1 MTETFHANTDT
12 MGILSLPR
20 EIHIVLGQHLDVKT
34 LAYLVLVCREFRDT
48 FTPILYAQ
56 WYSELILDGPRKP
69 DMPPLPSNISL
80 AKEVEVRIEG
90 EFRDW
95 DEADFEEDSEDEEVQ
110 SYREKLRKAFADYIL
125 RILKLGVGV
134 QTLKLIDNVNDDTL
148 FHAFTEE
155 SFQKALQACTK
166 LKKVHMNGIPDSTI
180 MLQQF
185 QDLSFLELHNF
196 SSETT
201 GVEDIARL
209 LSRCPHL
216 KVLVL
221 GPTYYGSSFEPY
233 HLNTRLRRNSKY
245 ALEHLCDYY
254 HTICEAKP
262 LQLSRLV
269 LPADLSPFKSASE
282 RVDNYLE
289 NLANTSFIIDLGF
302 FNGLIAE
309 NPSNSDAQF
318 CDIDYRLLENV
329 GPLRSIKVTR
339 LDSALRAWMNDEAR
353 RITDLRKLG
362 ITQLYSMYDS
372 LLEEF
377 NTLDLP
383 RLSELSVREV
393 TNVPNTPNL
402 LAPVLEKPP
411 GYDVLA
417 PYTILDRLPGHGRSL
432 AKLGLY
438 LDFATQWSLTYLCI
452 GQRRSSTDGL
462 PGPNPDPVVSAHDAL
477 CYIKLISTLCPS
489 LRYVKIAYRAWK
501 ISTGSQASIVKVDE
515 NDEFFEECWRW
526 RG

>member
-1 MTETFHANTDT
+1 
-12 MGILSLPR
+12 
-20 EIHIVLGQHLDVKT
+20 
-34 LAYLVLVCREFRDT
+34 
-48 FTPILYAQ
+48 
-56 WYSELILDGPRKP
+56 
-69 DMPPLPSNISL
+69 MPPLPSNISL
-80 AKEVEVRIEG
+80 AKEMEV
-90 EFRDW
+90 
-95 DEADFEEDSEDEEVQ
+95 
-110 SYREKLRKAFADYIL
+110 K
-125 RILKLGVGV
+125 
-134 QTLKLIDNVNDDTL
+134 ID
-148 FHAFTEE
+148 
-155 SFQKALQACTK
+155 
-166 LKKVHMNGIPDSTI
+166 
-180 MLQQF
+180 
-185 QDLSFLELHNF
+185 ELHNF

-216 KVLVL
+216 KVRVL
-221 GPTYYGSSFEPY
+221 GPTDYGSSFEPY
-233 HLNTRLRRNSKY
+233 HLNTRLRRDSKY

-254 HTICEAKP
+254 HTICGVKP

-289 NLANTSFIIDLGF
+289 NLTNTSFITDLGF

-339 LDSALRAWMNDEAR
+339 LDGALRAWTNNEAR
-353 RITDLRKLG
+353 KISNLRKLG

-383 RLSELSVREV
+383 RLSELSIREV

-402 LAPVLEKPP
+402 LVPVLEKPP

-432 AKLGLY
+432 TKLGLY
-438 LDFATQWSLTYLCI
+438 LDFATQWDNFSIHLSNMKSLTYLCI

-462 PGPNPDPVVSAHDAL
+462 PGPNPDPFVSAHDAL
-477 CYIKLISTLCPS
+477 CYIKLISALSPS

-501 ISTGSQASIVKVDE
+501 ISTGSQASIVEVDE
-515 NDEFFEECWRW
+515 NDEFFEECWTW